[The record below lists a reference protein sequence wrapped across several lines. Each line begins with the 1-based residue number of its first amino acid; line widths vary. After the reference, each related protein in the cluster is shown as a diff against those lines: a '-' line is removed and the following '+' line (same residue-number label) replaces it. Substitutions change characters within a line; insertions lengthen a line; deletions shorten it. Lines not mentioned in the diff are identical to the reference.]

1 MRVNICC
8 TVASYGWRRD
18 GGWQGGGDDGWVRDG
33 YSQILAKDVKMA
45 KKRQYEGM
53 LEFDSM
59 QQHF

>member
-1 MRVNICC
+1 MAGV
-8 TVASYGWRRD
+8 
-18 GGWQGGGDDGWVRDG
+18 GDDGWVRDG